1 MLYGWWV
8 ILMSYFYVLA
18 YLDRLILSVFNQNIF
33 YVFYSVWIKL
43 KSIVKSKIY
52 SDTLYMFI

>member
-1 MLYGWWV
+1 
-8 ILMSYFYVLA
+8 MSYFYVLA

-52 SDTLYMFI
+52 SNTLYMFI